1 MCGVGIGAAN
11 KSMENDM
18 KSKLI
23 ALAALGLL
31 ATSSAVAARMVCVS
45 ENCTFYPDGH
55 YSCGKTHCT
64 YYPSTEA
71 N

>member
-1 MCGVGIGAAN
+1 
-11 KSMENDM
+11 M

-31 ATSSAVAARMVCVS
+31 ATSSVVAARMVCVS